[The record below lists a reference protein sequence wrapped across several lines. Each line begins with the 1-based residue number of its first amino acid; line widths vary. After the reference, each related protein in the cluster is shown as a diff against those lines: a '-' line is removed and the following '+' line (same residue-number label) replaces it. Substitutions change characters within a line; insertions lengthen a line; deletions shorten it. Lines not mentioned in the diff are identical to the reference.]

1 MKGKILFVDD
11 EQNILDSMRRR
22 LHGKFKVVTA
32 LGPEKGLHVVN
43 TSGPFAVIVS
53 DLRMPIMNG
62 IEFLSRVREI
72 SPDSVRMVLS
82 GNADLADAIDA
93 VNEGN
98 IFRFL
103 VKPCSSMSLMKSL
116 EQGVEQYRLVTA
128 EKELLEKTLKGS
140 IEVLSD
146 VLSMASQ
153 DAFGRASRIKRHVR
167 EIAIHLGVKN
177 TWQMETAAMLS
188 QIGWIVLS
196 SDILKKVYLG
206 EALTEE
212 EQQLFDMQPMMASE
226 FLKHIPR
233 IEEVS
238 RIIAYQEKH
247 FDGGGIPRDV
257 LAGDQIPLGAR
268 ILKVVLD
275 FDILEARGVPKA
287 NALLRMKKKKGLYDP
302 GVLSAF
308 EAMFGIE
315 SKYEVKELA
324 IAELEPHM
332 ILGQNIYTTS
342 GALLITKGN
351 EIGRVVLTRLKMIAE
366 TTRIKEPVRVFIPLR
381 L

>member
-1 MKGKILFVDD
+1 MQEKILFVDD
-11 EQNILDSMRRR
+11 ERNILDSMRRQ
-22 LHGKFKVVTA
+22 LHGKFRVVTA
-32 LGPEKGLHVVN
+32 LGPEQGLHVVN
-43 TSGPFAVIVS
+43 SSGPFAVIVS
-53 DLRMPIMNG
+53 DLRMPMMNG

-103 VKPCSSMSLMKSL
+103 VKPCSSMSLLKSL
-116 EQGVEQYRLVTA
+116 KQGVEQYRLVTA

-153 DAFGRASRIKRHVR
+153 DAFGRASRIKRYVR
-167 EIAIHLGVKN
+167 EIAVHLGVEN

-206 EALTEE
+206 ENLTDE

-247 FDGGGIPRDV
+247 FDGGGIPRDA
-257 LAGDQIPLGAR
+257 LAGDKIPLGAR

-275 FDILEARGVPKA
+275 FDVLEARGVPKA

-315 SKYEVKELA
+315 SKYEVKDLS

-342 GALLITKGN
+342 GALLISKGN
-351 EIGRVVLTRLKMIAE
+351 EIGQVVLSRLKMIAE

>member
-1 MKGKILFVDD
+1 MQEKILFVDD
-11 EQNILDSMRRR
+11 EQNILNSMRRQ
-22 LHGKFKVVTA
+22 LHGKFKIVTA

-43 TSGPFAVIVS
+43 SSGPFAVIVS

-103 VKPCSSMSLMKSL
+103 VKPCSSISLLKSL
-116 EQGVEQYRLVTA
+116 KQGVEQYRLVTA

-153 DAFGRASRIKRHVR
+153 DAFGRASRIKRYVR
-167 EIAIHLGVKN
+167 EIATHLGVEN

-206 EALTEE
+206 EDLTDE

-247 FDGGGIPRDV
+247 FDGGGIPRDS

-275 FDILEARGVPKA
+275 FDVLEARGVPKA

-315 SKYEVKELA
+315 SKYEVKDLS

-342 GALLITKGN
+342 GALLISKGN

>member
-1 MKGKILFVDD
+1 MEEKILFVDD

-22 LHGKFKVVTA
+22 LHGKFRVVTA
-32 LGPEKGLHVVN
+32 LGPERGLAAVN
-43 TSGPFAVIVS
+43 SSGPFAVIVS
-53 DLRMPIMNG
+53 DLRMPVMNG

-72 SPDSVRMVLS
+72 SPDSVRMMLS

-103 VKPCSSMSLMKSL
+103 VKPCSSMALLKSL
-116 EQGVEQYRLVTA
+116 KQGVEQYRLVTA
-128 EKELLEKTLKGS
+128 EKELLEKTLTGS

-146 VLSMASQ
+146 VLSMSSQ
-153 DAFGRASRIKRHVR
+153 DAFGRASRIKRYVR
-167 EIAIHLGVKN
+167 EIAVYMGVKN

-206 EALTEE
+206 EALTDE
-212 EQQLFDMQPMMASE
+212 EQQLFDMHPMMASE

-238 RIIAYQEKH
+238 RIIAYQEKQ
-247 FDGGGIPRDV
+247 FDGGGIPRDS
-257 LAGDQIPLGAR
+257 LSGDQIPLGAR

-275 FDILEARGVPKA
+275 FDVLEARGVPKA

-302 GVLSAF
+302 SVLSAF

-315 SKYEVKELA
+315 SKYEVRDLS
-324 IAELEPHM
+324 ISELEPHM

-351 EIGRVVLTRLKMIAE
+351 EIGQVVLSRLKMIAE
-366 TTRIKEPVRVFIPLR
+366 TTQIKEPLRVFIPLQ